1 MKNIMFRA
9 WDGKVMHQNVVIVDE
24 VAYKRDCFASI
35 FSPNA
40 KAGIPMQY
48 TGLNDKHGED
58 IFEGDILR
66 NVLNPLVNKDP
77 FAISWDNNSG
87 CWYWYDGEDGT
98 DPFYQSIADDCEII
112 GNIYEN
118 SELITK

>member
-1 MKNIMFRA
+1 MKNIIFRA

-24 VAYKRDCFASI
+24 VAYKRGYFANI
-35 FSPNA
+35 FGPNA

-58 IFEGDILR
+58 IFEGDILK
-66 NVLNPLVNKDP
+66 NVLNPLADVKP
-77 FAISWDNNSG
+77 YAIAWDNNGG
-87 CWYWYDGEDGT
+87 CWYWYDAIAS
-98 DPFYQSIADDCEII
+98 DPFFQSIAGDCEII

-118 SELITK
+118 PEVIQK